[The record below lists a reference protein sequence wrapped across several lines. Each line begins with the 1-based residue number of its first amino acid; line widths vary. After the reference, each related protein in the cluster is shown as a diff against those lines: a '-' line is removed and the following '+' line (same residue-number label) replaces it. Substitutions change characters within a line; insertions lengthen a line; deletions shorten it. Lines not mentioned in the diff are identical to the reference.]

1 MIRTTGGALPIVSSL
16 AKSLPGKVLSSVGRR
31 LPPAFVSAH
40 VVAALEIARHMQ
52 WLAPPQ
58 ELGGRTFAIT
68 VEDLGLRCCFTC
80 QDGRFRPMWRDT
92 GATMDLEISAS
103 LASFTSLARGTMDAD
118 TLFFQRQLKIA
129 GDTDLGLI
137 VKNWLD
143 ATERPAWLAAFNK

>member
-1 MIRTTGGALPIVSSL
+1 MNRITA
-16 AKSLPGKVLSSVGRR
+16 SLPGKLLARIGQR
-31 LPPAFVSAH
+31 LPPAVVSAH

-52 WLAPPQ
+52 WLTPPE
-58 ELGGRTFAIT
+58 ELDGRSFAIT

-80 QDGRFRPMWRDT
+80 LDGRFRPLWHSR
-92 GATMDLEISAS
+92 GVAMDLEISAS
-103 LASFTSLARGTMDAD
+103 LASFTNLARGTMDAD